1 VIEYLGDQLG
11 VGTQLSTGVVVV
23 LGNPNLL
30 QCRCIRKARV
40 FMPEL
45 RGPGSIARG
54 IVTTCAGGQGEG
66 SSSSGSCSGLLGF
79 AIAVQLRLAGDD
91 GAYDGTRR
99 GDLVNP
105 PRLARHRQGP
115 RRSQLRELE
124 ATRNELLSNSTATR
138 AALEQAR
145 AEAETLAVLS
155 GSVAATGPG
164 VRITIED
171 PDSALSSSDLLNTVQ
186 ELRDAGAEVIEIND
200 QVRVVAQTYFVDDG
214 DVISADGIPIAPPYV
229 VEAIGDPPTMST
241 AASFPGGLAD
251 VVEAVGGTVE
261 VTQEERLR

>member
-1 VIEYLGDQLG
+1 
-11 VGTQLSTGVVVV
+11 
-23 LGNPNLL
+23 
-30 QCRCIRKARV
+30 
-40 FMPEL
+40 MPEL

-54 IVTTCAGGQGEG
+54 IVDDLRGRPGRGQLIVGILL
-66 SSSSGSCSGLLGF
+66 GLLGF

-91 GAYDGTRR
+91 GAYAGTRR
-99 GDLVNP
+99 GDLVNLLDSLDTAKD
-105 PRLARHRQGP
+105 RADR
-115 RRSQLRELE
+115 QLRELE
-124 ATRNELLSNSTATR
+124 ATRNELLSNSTSTR

-261 VTQEERLR
+261 VTQEERLEVTALSVRRDADYARPAG

>member
-1 VIEYLGDQLG
+1 
-11 VGTQLSTGVVVV
+11 
-23 LGNPNLL
+23 
-30 QCRCIRKARV
+30 
-40 FMPEL
+40 
-45 RGPGSIARG
+45 
-54 IVTTCAGGQGEG
+54 
-66 SSSSGSCSGLLGF
+66 
-79 AIAVQLRLAGDD
+79 VQLRLAGDD
-91 GAYDGTRR
+91 GAYAGTRR
-99 GDLVNP
+99 GDLVNLLDSLDTAKD
-105 PRLARHRQGP
+105 RADR
-115 RRSQLRELE
+115 QLRELE

-261 VTQEERLR
+261 VTQEERLEVTALSVRRDADYARPAG